1 MAPRDRMTFR
11 SSIFR
16 KFLAASFLLISVTI
30 LVLDFYLG
38 RSTAQRQV
46 ESIQQRLEGQ
56 ARVLA
61 DEIESVAPGGL
72 AAWSKRA
79 GARAGARVTLI
90 DPRGVVR
97 GDSEHDIETME
108 NHSDRPEIL
117 EARRTKKIGTSIRH
131 SKTLDRDLCYLA
143 ILVDYHGQPD
153 YVLRLAL
160 PIEDLDAPIAA
171 VRWQILESSLV
182 AAFAA
187 LVIAYYFS
195 FVFTRRINRLQAFA
209 ERLAEAQF
217 ANDPLPGEDDEL
229 GALGQSLNRTSTQL
243 HEMVRRLSLESSRRD
258 SILASMMEGVLAV
271 DDAMRVTFCN
281 ESFSRTVS
289 CQFPVPERMPLLELV
304 REPELFDILKQVL
317 ASGQSLK
324 QRLELSGPS
333 NRSLEIQAA
342 PLASTS
348 RPGVIAILHDITD
361 LERLERVRKDFVA
374 NVSHELRT
382 PLTAIRG
389 YAETLLD
396 GALEDHENNRR
407 FLEIIKAHAIRLN
420 NISADLLVL
429 SELESRQRQGEPE
442 RLSVPAVLESALRTV
457 EAEARIRSVHL
468 HCEKLDDAEVMGDRM
483 RLEQVLVNLL
493 DNAVKFN
500 RPGGEVLVAIEKT
513 GDGRAQI
520 VIADTGIG
528 IPSGE
533 LPRIFERFYRVDKT
547 RSREVGGTGL
557 GLSIVK
563 HVVERMNGSIRV
575 ESVLGKGSK
584 FIVQFSAV

>member
-1 MAPRDRMTFR
+1 MTFR

-16 KFLAASFLLISVTI
+16 KFLAGSFLLISVTI

-46 ESIQQRLEGQ
+46 ESIQLRLEGQ
-56 ARVLA
+56 ARILEG
-61 DEIESVAPGGL
+61 EIESVPPSGL
-72 AAWSKRA
+72 AEWSQRA
-79 GARAGARVTLI
+79 GGRAGARVTII
-90 DPRGVVR
+90 DPHGVVK
-97 GDSEHDIETME
+97 GDSQHDIESME

-117 EARRTKKIGTSIRH
+117 QARRTKLGASIRH
-131 SKTLDRDLCYLA
+131 SKTLDRDLCYVA
-143 ILVDYHGQPD
+143 ILMDYRGQPD

-171 VRWQILESSLV
+171 VRWRILGASL
-182 AAFAA
+182 AAAITA
-187 LVIAYYFS
+187 LFIAYYFS
-195 FVFTRRINRLQAFA
+195 FVFTRRINRLRAFA
-209 ERLAEAQF
+209 EGLAGAQF
-217 ANDPLPGEDDEL
+217 ANAPLPVEDDEL
-229 GALGQSLNRTSTQL
+229 GSLGQSLNRTSTQL
-243 HEMVRRLSLESSRRD
+243 HELVKRLSLESSRRE
-258 SILASMMEGVLAV
+258 SILASMVEGVLAV
-271 DDAMRVTFCN
+271 DDEMRVTFCN
-281 ESFSRTVS
+281 QSFSRTVS
-289 CQFPVPERMPLLELV
+289 CQFPVPERLPLLELV

-333 NRSLEIQAA
+333 NRALEIQAA
-342 PLASTS
+342 PLASTT

-429 SELESRQRQGEPE
+429 SELESGKPQAEPE
-442 RLSVPAVLESALRTV
+442 RLSVPAALESALRTV
-457 EAEARIRSVHL
+457 EAEARIRGVQL
-468 HCEKLDDAEVMGDRM
+468 HCEKLDEVDVMGDRM
-483 RLEQVLVNLL
+483 RLEQLLVNLL

-500 RPGGEVLVAIEKT
+500 RPGGEVRVAIEKT
-513 GDGRAQI
+513 GDGHAQI
-520 VIADTGIG
+520 VIADTGDG
-528 IPSGE
+528 IPSE
-533 LPRIFERFYRVDKT
+533 DLPRIFERFYRVDKT

-563 HVVERMNGSIRV
+563 HVVERMKGSIRV
-575 ESVLGKGSK
+575 ESALGKGSK
-584 FIVQFSAV
+584 FIVRLSAV